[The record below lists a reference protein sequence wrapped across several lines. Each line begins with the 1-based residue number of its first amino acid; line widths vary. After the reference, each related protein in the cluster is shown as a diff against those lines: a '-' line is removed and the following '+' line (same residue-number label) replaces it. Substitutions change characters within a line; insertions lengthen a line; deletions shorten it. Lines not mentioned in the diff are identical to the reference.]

1 MIFIKKYIKCFISV
15 LLCLC
20 LIFPITAY
28 ASIGSANISGSNY
41 PKAGNTY
48 TYRASYSSKDGTTAS
63 SYKWSLSGI
72 AGGSISES
80 GSSCKLSLSNSAKG
94 YGTLSV
100 TITGSDGSTISKNY
114 GLNVVAATTTT
125 TTTTTTKKAATTRK
139 NSPPATT
146 KKQGSSSGGS
156 SSSGSSGGSSGS
168 SSEQTATTRAQSG
181 GKKEATTRKDKET
194 TTETTET
201 TTAEVSEAKT
211 AEIFA
216 DIDNVLSL
224 EISTDNNDT
233 VTFKWQDDK
242 SQIYNLYLT
251 TNGKDYYLVYS
262 GSSTT
267 YKINKLKKGGEYKA
281 VVESTNIDG
290 DEIITNGCSK
300 NIDFQ
305 VKKTK

>member
-1 MIFIKKYIKCFISV
+1 MIFIKRYIKCFISV

-20 LIFPITAY
+20 LVFPITAY
-28 ASIGSANISGSNY
+28 ASIGSANISGSSY

-80 GSSCKLSLSNSAKG
+80 GSSCKLSLSNNAKG

-100 TITGSDGSTISKNY
+100 VITGSDGSTISKNY

-125 TTTTTTKKAATTRK
+125 TTTTTTKKATTTRR
-139 NSPPATT
+139 NSPPVTT
-146 KKQGSSSGGS
+146 KKQSSSSGGS
-156 SSSGSSGGSSGS
+156 SSGGSSGS

-251 TNGKDYYLVYS
+251 TNDKDYYLVYS

-290 DEIITNGCSK
+290 NEIITNGCSK

>member
-1 MIFIKKYIKCFISV
+1 MIFIKRYIKRFISV

-20 LIFPITAY
+20 LVSPITTY
-28 ASIGSANISGSNY
+28 ASIGSANISGSSY

-80 GSSCKLSLSNSAKG
+80 GSSCKLSLSNNAKG

-114 GLNVVAATTTT
+114 GVNVVAATTTT
-125 TTTTTTKKAATTRK
+125 TTTTTTTKKATTTRK
-139 NSPPATT
+139 FSPPATT
-146 KKQGSSSGGS
+146 KKQSG
-156 SSSGSSGGSSGS
+156 SSSGSSSSGSSGS

-181 GKKEATTRKDKET
+181 EKKEATTRKDKET

-242 SQIYNLYLT
+242 SQIYNLFLT
-251 TNGKDYYLVYS
+251 TNDKDYYLVYS

-290 DEIITNGCSK
+290 NEIITNGCSK